1 MAWLAADDT
10 VVVAFEAVETADCAA
25 VLAVET
31 TECVAELAV
40 ETALCTVDDT
50 ALVTLEV
57 ETGGEGTETDGTP
70 ELEPPLTFG
79 TETDGSPEARLE
91 DAPEPTMAAGANVR
105 TQIRISDFARFIE
118 SSLDS

>member
-1 MAWLAADDT
+1 MTWLAAEET
-10 VVVAFEAVETADCAA
+10 VVVALEAVETADCAA
-25 VLAVET
+25 ELAVET
-31 TECVAELAV
+31 TECVVELAV
-40 ETALCTVDDT
+40 DTALCTVDDT

-57 ETGGEGTETDGTP
+57 ETGGE
-70 ELEPPLTFG
+70 G

-118 SSLDS
+118 SSLDA